1 LKVAQLQGNQVKSDK
16 TLVPH
21 QGKCTEKLT
30 HRPTPAEKFE
40 LPFEGKLSQDN
51 RWVIMANLIPWDEF
65 EEEYAQNFCRRYR
78 GTSPTVSDSIG
89 FINNQR
95 ED

>member
-16 TLVPH
+16 SLVPAP
-21 QGKCTEKLT
+21 GKMYRKVDSP
-30 HRPTPAEKFE
+30 PTPPSKFE

-65 EEEYAQNFCRRYR
+65 EEDYAKNFACDI
-78 GTSPTVSDSIG
+78 GAPALPCKAGIG
-89 FINNQR
+89 FINN
-95 ED
+95 